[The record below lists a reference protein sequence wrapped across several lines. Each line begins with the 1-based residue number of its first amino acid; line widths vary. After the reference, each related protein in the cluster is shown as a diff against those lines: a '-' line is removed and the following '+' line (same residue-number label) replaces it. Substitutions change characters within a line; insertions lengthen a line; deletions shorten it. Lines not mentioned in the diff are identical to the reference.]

1 MTKYKI
7 VTDNGQLYT
16 RNSDKIYTHAVVF
29 TNESGSIQGPM
40 FCARLDL
47 AQKKHC
53 RDGSPV
59 NGQRKY
65 TRCNHDRLI
74 KADC

>member
-47 AQKKHC
+47 AQKKTLP
-53 RDGSPV
+53 GWLPGKWTKKIYEVQS
-59 NGQRKY
+59 
-65 TRCNHDRLI
+65 
-74 KADC
+74 